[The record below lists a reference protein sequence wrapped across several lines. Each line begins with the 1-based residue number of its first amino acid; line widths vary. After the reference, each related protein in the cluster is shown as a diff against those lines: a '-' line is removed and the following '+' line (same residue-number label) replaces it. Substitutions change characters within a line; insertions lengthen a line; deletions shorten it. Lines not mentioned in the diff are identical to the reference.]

1 MYILYASKQ
10 GYGFLMWIEGWV
22 MPKWMEQKRGLKR
35 QFHEIWG
42 FFNGYT

>member
-1 MYILYASKQ
+1 
-10 GYGFLMWIEGWV
+10 
-22 MPKWMEQKRGLKR
+22 MPCFDQKKLIRYTPKMFFEENINHKIYFKG